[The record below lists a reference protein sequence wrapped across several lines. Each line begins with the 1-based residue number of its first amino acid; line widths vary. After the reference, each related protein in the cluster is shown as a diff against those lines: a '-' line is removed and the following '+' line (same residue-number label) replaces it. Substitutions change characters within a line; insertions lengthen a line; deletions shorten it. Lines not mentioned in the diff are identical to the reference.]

1 MSILKVF
8 ANGDERK
15 AVLESAQL
23 IEEYDAFLLVQA
35 SEATAR
41 ELAKKFPVEDISDQY
56 ALQFG
61 DRTIKTAARRA
72 SPAGKNAASKAGA
85 KLHPGPHHYVVQ
97 FIGPIKQSWLTQ
109 IRRTGAKLRQPC
121 AFQTA
126 PVPDFWIG
134 NLVSRHKPGT
144 DVSALFPLVQC
155 PVPSNRMLFPIR
167 H

>member
-61 DRTIKTAARRA
+61 DRYDQDGCSARLPGRQERGQQSRSQAPPRTAPLRRA
-72 SPAGKNAASKAGA
+72 IHRS
-85 KLHPGPHHYVVQ
+85 H
-97 FIGPIKQSWLTQ
+97 
-109 IRRTGAKLRQPC
+109 
-121 AFQTA
+121 QTIMA
-126 PVPDFWIG
+126 
-134 NLVSRHKPGT
+134 N
-144 DVSALFPLVQC
+144 
-155 PVPSNRMLFPIR
+155 SNSEDGG
-167 H
+167 